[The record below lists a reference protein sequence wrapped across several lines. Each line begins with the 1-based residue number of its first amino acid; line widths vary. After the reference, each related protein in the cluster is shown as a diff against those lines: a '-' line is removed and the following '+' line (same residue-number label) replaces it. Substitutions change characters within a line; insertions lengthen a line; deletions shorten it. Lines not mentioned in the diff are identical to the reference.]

1 MDQKKIGE
9 FIAALRKEKKLT
21 QEQLAEKLNIT
32 KNAVS
37 KWERGISLMDLSLL
51 KPLSEILGVSV
62 TELLNG
68 EKIDKDNI
76 NNKSDEIITNT
87 INYQSKENRKKE
99 NKYIFIICILS
110 LFAIMALNTDKIFKT
125 QSLEYLPLII
135 FGTIFVFMGI
145 INYKGNISTIH
156 WYNRRNISNDNVKKY
171 GKLMGFGTII
181 IGIGMITTGILQL
194 LYNSEELNY
203 ILIISTIIGIII
215 MICSQIKYNKGI
227 F

>member
-9 FIAALRKEKKLT
+9 FIATLRKEKKLT

-51 KPLSEILGVSV
+51 KPLSKILGVSV

-68 EKIDKDNI
+68 EKIDKENI

-203 ILIISTIIGIII
+203 ILIISIIIGTII
-215 MICSQIKYNKGI
+215 MIYSQIKYNKGI

>member
-9 FIAALRKEKKLT
+9 FIATLRKEKKLT

-68 EKIDKDNI
+68 EKIDKNNI
-76 NNKSDEIITNT
+76 NDKSDEIITNT
-87 INYQSKENRKKE
+87 INYQSKENRRKE

-110 LFAIMALNTDKIFKT
+110 LLVIIALNVNKIFT
-125 QSLEYLPLII
+125 SQSLEYLPLII
-135 FGTIFVFMGI
+135 LGSIFMFLGI
-145 INYKGNISTIH
+145 INYNGNISTIH
-156 WYNRRNISNDNVKKY
+156 WYNRRNISNHNIKNY
-171 GKLMGFGTII
+171 GKLMGIGTIVM
-181 IGIGMITTGILQL
+181 GIGMTITGILQL
-194 LYNSEELNY
+194 FYSSEELNY
-203 ILIISTIIGIII
+203 IIIISIIIGIII
-215 MICSQIKYNKGI
+215 MIYSQIKYNKGI

>member
-9 FIAALRKEKKLT
+9 FIAELRKEKNLT

-51 KPLSEILGVSV
+51 KPLSKILGISV

-68 EKIDKDNI
+68 EKIDKNNI
-76 NNKSDEIITNT
+76 NNKSEEIITNT
-87 INYQSKENRKKE
+87 INYQTKENRKKE
-99 NKYIFIICILS
+99 NKYIFIICFLS
-110 LFAIMALNTDKIFKT
+110 LFVIILLNIDNIFKS

-135 FGTIFVFMGI
+135 LGTIFVFIGT
-145 INYKGNISTIH
+145 INYKGDISTIH
-156 WYNRRNISNDNVKKY
+156 WYNRRNVDKENVKKY
-171 GKLMGFGTII
+171 GKLMGLGTII
-181 IGIGMITTGILQL
+181 MGVGMIITGILQL
-194 LYNSEELNY
+194 LYKIEDLNY
-203 ILIISTIIGIII
+203 ILIFSIMVGIII
-215 MICSQIKYNKGI
+215 MIYSQVKYNKGI